1 MHSPQLSLHAAVLV
15 AAVTLVLFPCPHQ
28 VRALAYSCQ
37 HDHVIA
43 EFKATWVS
51 TTQSYDSSST
61 HFKRQSAN
69 TTTDDGYRPI
79 RIRADYSNIDI
90 DTDLEGYISKVLMPA
105 ALKWISSA
113 LAVVPVQGNLTLQR
127 QCIRF
132 YTSPFR
138 CIEYA
143 PPTCG
148 SLATIPSAHF
158 DAGVPNADFIVY
170 VTNQPSVGEEIA
182 NGGTCQFDQNGRPVA
197 GGVNFSPQNFG
208 KAQSGTEDFRYQV
221 NAVVHELF
229 HALGFSSSLFG
240 QWRNSQGEPYDSV
253 TQTFNERN
261 RTITKLVTP
270 AALKK
275 AREFFG
281 CPNLN
286 GVELEDQGGQG
297 TAGSHWEKRILN
309 QDFMTGVGVYGDYAA
324 KSAVTLAAMEDSG
337 WYRANYSAAETLYW
351 GAGAG
356 CEFTTEACLS
366 LPGPTTPFSSYF
378 CTDTSRLSCTP
389 GRLARGNCNLA
400 TYTQDLPSAY
410 QYFSD
415 PTRGGA
421 LQLMDFCPY
430 YQPFLVQG
438 TNRTSLCTEPLNQP
452 PVNYWGESYG
462 PGSRCFEST
471 ITDSSFN
478 SYLVNGGS
486 TCHNFRCRSGT
497 LQVSIKG
504 AWVSCPTA
512 GGSISVS
519 GFRGAFTCPPANEMC
534 PPPAA
539 ASPSTSPAPSA

>member
-1 MHSPQLSLHAAVLV
+1 MHSLQLSLHAAVLV
-15 AAVTLVLFPCPHQ
+15 AAATLVLFPCPQQ
-28 VRALAYSCQ
+28 VRAYSCQ

-43 EFKATWVS
+43 GFKATWVS

-61 HFKRQSAN
+61 HFKRQSALPTILLQAN

-208 KAQSGTEDFRYQV
+208 KAQNGTEDFRYQV

-240 QWRNSQGEPYDSV
+240 QWRNSQGEPYDS
-253 TQTFNERN
+253 
-261 RTITKLVTP
+261 
-270 AALKK
+270 

-430 YQPFLVQG
+430 YQPFLG
-438 TNRTSLCTEPLNQP
+438 ANRTSLCTEPLNQP
-452 PVNYWGESYG
+452 PVNYWGDPQS
-462 PGSRCFEST
+462 P
-471 ITDSSFN
+471 IP
-478 SYLVNGGS
+478 
-486 TCHNFRCRSGT
+486 GT